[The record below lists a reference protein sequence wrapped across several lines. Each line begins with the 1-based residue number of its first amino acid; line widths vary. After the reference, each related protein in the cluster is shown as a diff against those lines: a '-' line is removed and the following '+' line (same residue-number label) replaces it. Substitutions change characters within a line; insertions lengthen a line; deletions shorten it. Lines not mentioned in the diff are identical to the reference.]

1 MPPDADKYTATS
13 IAIATRQRLR
23 DFKTLLIR
31 RGIPDGIE
39 PPTSLTLSTTI
50 NVALDIAL
58 QAMAGAAVALEAKKS
73 SAAWAKHRRMKR

>member
-23 DFKTLLIR
+23 EFKTMLIK

-58 QAMAGAAVALEAKKS
+58 QAMAGAAVALEAKK
-73 SAAWAKHRRMKR
+73 RKR